1 MQQQTQEF
9 FKTVVKEN
17 NDTAYSLSAQMVQL
31 EVIEGAVS
39 SLLERVDDIVH
50 KGWDKE
56 QEMAYM
62 AINEIRNTVRLINM
76 GFYPLFKEMS
86 EEIKD
91 LNIHANELFDMVIG
105 NDSEQSSKATT
116 HEEVSQSV

>member
-9 FKTVVKEN
+9 FKTVVQEN
-17 NDTAYSLSAQMVQL
+17 NDTAYSLSAQMVRL

-39 SLLERVDDIVH
+39 SLLERVDDIVQ
-50 KGWDKE
+50 KGWDKD
-56 QEMAYM
+56 QGMAYL
-62 AINEIRNTVRLINM
+62 AINEIRDTVRLINM

-105 NDSEQSSKATT
+105 NDSEQSSKVTT
-116 HEEVSQSV
+116 HEIESRSV